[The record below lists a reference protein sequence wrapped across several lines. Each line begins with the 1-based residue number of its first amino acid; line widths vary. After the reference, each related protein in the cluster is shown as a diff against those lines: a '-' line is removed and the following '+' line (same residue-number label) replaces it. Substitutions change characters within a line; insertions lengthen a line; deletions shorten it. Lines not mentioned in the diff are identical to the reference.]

1 MGISAG
7 AAIVAADSVLSAGIF
22 TVALSV
28 PAGTG
33 APSGTLAVGVPIVS
47 PGLIGGGGVRRASA
61 GVAASGVG
69 EATVCGGFVG
79 VPAAFAAVSAAAAS
93 VTGAA
98 VIVDPTA
105 VFARAVGVLSS
116 AAVEAIGAEPAVTA
130 LAAGL
135 GAGAPAS
142 VFVGAVGL
150 NESRIFTAA
159 TAS

>member
-1 MGISAG
+1 M
-7 AAIVAADSVLSAGIF
+7 
-22 TVALSV
+22 
-28 PAGTG
+28 
-33 APSGTLAVGVPIVS
+33 
-47 PGLIGGGGVRRASA
+47 RRASA

-69 EATVCGGFVG
+69 DATVWGGFVG
-79 VPAAFAAVSAAAAS
+79 VSAAFAAIAAAAAAS

-98 VIVDPTA
+98 VIVDPTT

-116 AAVEAIGAEPAVTA
+116 AAVEAIGVEPAVTA

-142 VFVGAVGL
+142 VFAGDIGL

-159 TAS
+159 AASCARMCGICSNTVSAGNRSFISAGIWCCRINP